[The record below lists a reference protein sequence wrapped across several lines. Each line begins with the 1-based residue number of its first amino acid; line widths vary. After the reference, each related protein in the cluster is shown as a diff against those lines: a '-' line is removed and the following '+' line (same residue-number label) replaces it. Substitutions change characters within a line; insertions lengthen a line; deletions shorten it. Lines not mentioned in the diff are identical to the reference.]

1 MENNKFNKFYLK
13 KPVTELIQEIRA
25 HLITGNRLD
34 KEWFEALKIHIIE
47 RELSTEERQTINHI
61 LSDEFDPINELE
73 SFNKQEIEFE
83 KRQKRQNHSNLII
96 NPTNIILAGKNMKR
110 VVYFVLIM
118 LLSVV
123 GAILTARSS
132 TNSDT
137 IKNAYAFLSF
147 VTLISNIIILFLL
160 HSAGDNLENSFY
172 QKEE

>member
-1 MENNKFNKFYLK
+1 M
-13 KPVTELIQEIRA
+13 PVTELIKELRTHI
-25 HLITGNRLD
+25 ITGNRLD

-61 LSDEFDPINELE
+61 LSDEFDPIKELE

-96 NPTNIILAGKNMKR
+96 NPTKIISAGKNMKS
-110 VVYFVLIM
+110 VVYFVLI
-118 LLSVV
+118 LTLSAV
-123 GAILTARSS
+123 GAILTAISS
-132 TNSDT
+132 TNPDT
-137 IKNAYAFLSF
+137 IKNAYTFLSIA
-147 VTLISNIIILFLL
+147 TLICNIIILNLL